1 MSDRRDVRKVLD
13 HDRFRKKREDDTIS
27 IRKQKREEIN
37 LKRRMIA
44 PLNDTPVVMNMM
56 DATQQPAAN
65 PTATVPAS
73 NIAVLAKMPVDGSDV
88 FSNPAQLVE
97 AFKSPNPLDHL
108 KAAHHIRRLLS
119 LEKSPPIDAV
129 IKSGCLPY
137 LVNCLGA
144 VDNQKL
150 QFEAAWALTNV
161 ASGESRHTNA
171 LVESGAVPP
180 LLKLLNSS
188 SWEIREQAV
197 WALGNVAGDGAV
209 LRDYLLKCG
218 AMQELIKMMY
228 HILQE
233 PVPVSLIRNTAWTL
247 SNMYRGKPSPPLELV
262 QPGMPLLKLLLNHP
276 DDEVVVDTIWAV
288 SYATECN
295 AIDKPT
301 PSTQMPSVDARIDA
315 VAMAGILPE
324 VYKFLSAQELSKAL
338 PAVRTFGNILTG
350 SSQYTDL
357 VLKMNILP
365 PFLGVLKRK
374 NRVIRKEVL
383 WALSNVAAGT
393 SQHVQALI
401 DAGVIDTAYTVIK
414 ESEFDLQKEAGWLV
428 SNAAVCATPEQ
439 VHVMVMSH
447 YLLESLS
454 LVLNMTDTSLLK
466 MALSS
471 LESVLQ
477 TGNALGDTNPY
488 VVKLDSLGIV
498 DTLTKLQQHKNPKIY
513 DSAFNIARDYFEME
527 EDEEGDSMDDNQ
539 TVDNESAAPQ
549 DNPAALN
556 FGPPTT
562 QFTFGASPNAFQMNG
577 QNGQT
582 QNFFGM

>member
-1 MSDRRDVRKVLD
+1 MSDRRDVRKTLD
-13 HDRFRKKREDDTIS
+13 HERFRKKREDDTIS
-27 IRKQKREEIN
+27 IRKQKREELN
-37 LKRRMIA
+37 LKRRMLTPTESA
-44 PLNDTPVVMNMM
+44 PMFGMDGSQAMSTVGQTPN
-56 DATQQPAAN
+56 AS
-65 PTATVPAS
+65 VPAS
-73 NIAVLAKMPVDGSDV
+73 SVAVLAKMPVEGSDA
-88 FSNPAQLVE
+88 FENPTQLVE
-97 AFKSPNPLDHL
+97 AFQSPNPQDHL
-108 KAAHHIRRLLS
+108 RAAHHIRRLLS

-129 IKSGCLPY
+129 IKCGCLPH
-137 LVNCLGA
+137 LVRCLGA

-180 LLKLLNSS
+180 LLKLLNSP

-197 WALGNVAGDGAV
+197 WALGNVAGDGAA
-209 LRDYLLKCG
+209 LRDLLLRCG
-218 AMQELIKMMY
+218 AMQELISMMNR
-228 HILQE
+228 ILQE
-233 PVPVSLIRNTAWTL
+233 SVPVSLVRNTAWTL

-262 QPGMPLLKLLLNHP
+262 QPGMPLLKILLTHP

-357 VLKMNILP
+357 VLQMNILP

-374 NRVIRKEVL
+374 NRIIRKEVL

-401 DAGVIDTAYTVIK
+401 DAGVIDTAYSVIK
-414 ESEFDLQKEAGWLV
+414 DSEYDLQKEAGWLV

-439 VHVMVMSH
+439 VHDMVTNH
-447 YLLESLS
+447 FLLESLA
-454 LVLNMTDTSLLK
+454 LVLQMTDVSLLK

-471 LESVLQ
+471 LETVLQ
-477 TGNALGDTNPY
+477 TGSAMGDPNPY
-488 VVKLDSLGIV
+488 VVKLDSMNIA
-498 DTLTKLQQHKNPKIY
+498 DTLDKLQQHKNSKIY
-513 DSAFNIARDYFEME
+513 ESAFGIAKDFFEME
-527 EDEEGDSMDDNQ
+527 EDEVDSTMDDMGSL
-539 TVDNESAAPQ
+539 DNETSAPQ

-556 FGPPTT
+556 FGPT
-562 QFTFGASPNAFQMNG
+562 QFTFGGNNAFQN
-577 QNGQT
+577 
-582 QNFFGM
+582 QNFFGAK